1 MNGVEHGRRWLAP
14 TDLASV
20 PATGG
25 DATDYDTLPVNPSGK
40 VARLDQKHP
49 HLPGNST
56 LLLPARYV
64 TMEQPPLTPT
74 LLSRSIPSPRS
85 C

>member
-56 LLLPARYV
+56 LL
-64 TMEQPPLTPT
+64 T
-74 LLSRSIPSPRS
+74 SRAIRHNGATA
-85 C
+85 